1 MHWLEIVLTI
11 IGAVA
16 ASSGFWAWIQSRSNR
31 NSAQNEML
39 LGLGHDRIVFLC
51 MKYLDRGWIS
61 GEEFENLNTYLY
73 EPYVKM
79 GGNGTARRLMA
90 LVEKLPVRKM
100 SFNGG
105 SVTDPAPEGGSAT

>member
-16 ASSGFWAWIQSRSNR
+16 ASSGFWAWVQSKQSKN
-31 NSAQNEML
+31 NAHSDML

-51 MKYLDRGWIS
+51 MKYIDRGWVT
-61 GEEFENLNTYLY
+61 GDEFENLNTYLY

-79 GGNGTARRLMA
+79 GGNGTAKRLMA
-90 LVEKLPVRKM
+90 LVEKLPVRKVDYH
-100 SFNGG
+100 SALTKAEENGG
-105 SVTDPAPEGGSAT
+105 KSK